1 MSYDAHANLAITNVA
16 TAPSPSTTGTSLTV
30 TTGAGSLFPATPFN
44 CTIYPP
50 STIPTQSSAEIIRVT
65 AVVGD
70 VLTITRAQEGTTAK
84 AIKAGWLIANTATA
98 ITFTDIEDS
107 IIQFISAGTT
117 KASASE
123 VIFSNANGVS
133 FGADGQTITAS
144 VAGAGAGSV
153 SFSAGTESAALDSIV
168 FSNSN
173 GVSFGLDGSTMTAS
187 IVPGAAAISFS
198 AGTKSATLDS
208 IVFSNSN
215 GVSFGLAGSTIT
227 ASVGAGGAAGSISA
241 GTASVALGQVIFSNS
256 NGISFGLN
264 GSTVTASVAGGA
276 GSVNFSGGTTSN
288 NLASITFSNSNGI
301 SFGLDAGTMTASHNA
316 LTSQSNQAASA
327 SNGSFAFQTLGF
339 SNANNVTFGTSAGS
353 IITASVATI
362 AAAPVNFSA
371 GTTSNNI
378 GSIVFSNSNGISF
391 GLNGSTIT
399 ASASGAGAAFASFY
413 QNEPLVLT
421 QTLFGADVSTIY
433 FTPFML
439 PYNLSASYA
448 RFPGLFTTT
457 QTNLSTLASSMNA
470 SAEVYSTYAAVIYS
484 LGTGAS
490 SNSLMTVAKASALW
504 TVQNSISVATNGS
517 EASYTQAITG
527 ANSGNVLNFS
537 RSYALSTTV
546 YSFSSANFL
555 NSFTSQRYFDLNFAS
570 TLAPGYYWLGLG
582 YGSDSSAGSAR
593 VSAATK
599 CAFGILSFYGQRAT
613 GNFFMPALGA
623 TESLAGWQFAGFQI
637 STAAGLSIPSVNFDS
652 AVVNASGVHPIFQ
665 LIRQA

>member
-16 TAPSPSTTGTSLTV
+16 TAPSPPTTGTSLTV

-173 GVSFGLDGSTMTAS
+173 GVSFGLDGST
-187 IVPGAAAISFS
+187 
-198 AGTKSATLDS
+198 
-208 IVFSNSN
+208 
-215 GVSFGLAGSTIT
+215 IT

-327 SNGSFAFQTLGF
+327 SNGSFTFQTLGF

-399 ASASGAGAAFASFY
+399 ASASGAGGGGATLMQWEPTPMNNGITWTRHIDATQGVIVFDPMPLPCAVSFNTLRMLYSASNVWGSSNYSLPGSASWYIDLGIYSRSVTNSDATNFSNSSIIVSHQTNRWTMVASLSQTSLSKSATFNWQTDSTGGANSLTWTSTGGQVQIPGLSGRMIMQIPFAAS
-413 QNEPLVLT
+413 
-421 QTLFGADVSTIY
+421 
-433 FTPFML
+433 
-439 PYNLSASYA
+439 LSAGDYWIGK
-448 RFPGLFTTT
+448 RYDITTIGNNPGGVWFSSVGILTWVSNT
-457 QTNLSTLASSMNA
+457 TNLSFIGDTG
-470 SAEVYSTYAAVIYS
+470 
-484 LGTGAS
+484 GTNGG
-490 SNSLMTVAKASALW
+490 NSLIMFGLGQYTATSAALPAS
-504 TVQNSISVATNGS
+504 
-517 EASYTQAITG
+517 
-527 ANSGNVLNFS
+527 LNF
-537 RSYALSTTV
+537 RDQIQNNP
-546 YSFSSANFL
+546 SSQ
-555 NSFTSQRYFDLNFAS
+555 QRRWYDLVA
-570 TLAPGYYWLGLG
+570 
-582 YGSDSSAGSAR
+582 
-593 VSAATK
+593 
-599 CAFGILSFYGQRAT
+599 
-613 GNFFMPALGA
+613 
-623 TESLAGWQFAGFQI
+623 
-637 STAAGLSIPSVNFDS
+637 
-652 AVVNASGVHPIFQ
+652 
-665 LIRQA
+665 